1 MAATLVYHIR
11 PARLTDVPALH
22 ELINTFAQRKLMLQ
36 RTLPE
41 LYEMTRDFLVAEA
54 DFGGL
59 VGCAAVHIDTDAIG
73 ELKSLAVAQ
82 SAQNCGVGRALVK
95 ACAAEARHLGLKR
108 LFCLTYQVE
117 FFTKLGYTKV
127 DRSHLPQKVWSECVR
142 CHRFLDCD
150 ETAMWVQ
157 V

>member
-1 MAATLVYHIR
+1 MSTLVYQIR

-22 ELINTFAQRKLMLQ
+22 ELITTFAQRKLMLH

-59 VGCAAVHIDTDAIG
+59 WGCAAGHIDTDTIG

-82 SAQNCGVGRALVK
+82 AAQGCGVGRALVA
-95 ACAAEARHLGLKR
+95 ACANEARHLGLQR
-108 LFCLTYQVE
+108 LFCLPYQVD
-117 FFTKLGYTKV
+117 FFSKLGYGKV
-127 DRSHLPQKVWSECVR
+127 DRSRLPQKVWSECVR

-150 ETAMWVQ
+150 ETAMWTQ